1 MIGTKKA
8 IAAAHGLAC
17 CYSLPAVGG
26 GQGYRRLA
34 GAGSLMALAMT
45 LGMALPAA
53 VSTRAAQAAA
63 PTSATVD
70 HPPVDRVTS
79 FDNGPR
85 SGRLVA
91 LTFDADMTPGMLA
104 LLRRGAVQSWYN
116 REVIDVLRAERV
128 PATLFLTGLWASTYP
143 DDARALAADPLFEIG
158 SHTFDHAA
166 FRTPCYGL
174 AAASDHGWELDEA
187 QRVIQAVTGTSPTL
201 VRFPGDCYGQDDV
214 YLARQKGLKVISGD
228 VRAGDAFNPSATAV
242 ANRVISQT
250 MPGSIVVMH
259 LHGAPYAP
267 KTATALRQIIPALR
281 QQGFEFATVGRL
293 LGLLPAVDQAAA
305 VQVFREAESSLIPF
319 SSAIGPLAAL
329 KRHPGALVRS
339 RPGFWLRLL
348 RLPYVLWIPGT

>member
-1 MIGTKKA
+1 
-8 IAAAHGLAC
+8 
-17 CYSLPAVGG
+17 
-26 GQGYRRLA
+26 
-34 GAGSLMALAMT
+34 MALAMT

-63 PTSATVD
+63 PTNATVD
-70 HPPVDRVTS
+70 HPPVDGVTS

-104 LLRRGAVQSWYN
+104 LLRRGTVQSWYN

-143 DDARALAADPLFEIG
+143 GDARALAADPLFEIG

-174 AAASDHGWELDEA
+174 AAASDRGWELDEA

-201 VRFPGDCYGQDDV
+201 VRFPGDCYRQDDV
-214 YLARQKGLKVISGD
+214 HLARQKGLNVISGD
-228 VRAGDAFNPSATAV
+228 VRAGDGFNPSAAAV

-259 LHGAPYAP
+259 LHGPPYAP
-267 KTATALRQIIPALR
+267 MTATALRHIIPALR

-293 LGLLPAVDQAAA
+293 LGLQPAVDQPAAA
-305 VQVFREAESSLIPF
+305 QVFSEAESSLIPP
-319 SSAIGPLAAL
+319 SDAIGPVAAL
-329 KRHPGALVRS
+329 KRHRLQAPQALLRS

-348 RLPYVLWIPGT
+348 QLPYVLWIPGT

>member
-1 MIGTKKA
+1 
-8 IAAAHGLAC
+8 
-17 CYSLPAVGG
+17 
-26 GQGYRRLA
+26 
-34 GAGSLMALAMT
+34 MT

-53 VSTRAAQAAA
+53 VCMRVAQAAA
-63 PTSATVD
+63 PTNATVD
-70 HPPVDRVTS
+70 HPPVDGVTS

-104 LLRRGAVQSWYN
+104 LLRRGTVQSWYN

-174 AAASDHGWELDEA
+174 SAASDRGWELAEA
-187 QRVIQAVTGTSPTL
+187 QRVIQAVTGISPTL

-214 YLARQKGLKVISGD
+214 HVARQMGLKVISGD
-228 VRAGDAFNPSATAV
+228 VRAGDGFNPSAAAV
-242 ANRVISQT
+242 ANRVITQT

-259 LHGAPYAP
+259 LHGPPYAP
-267 KTATALRQIIPALR
+267 MTATALRQIIPALR
-281 QQGFEFATVGRL
+281 QQGFEFATVSRL
-293 LGLLPAVDQAAA
+293 MGLSPAGDQPPSAR
-305 VQVFREAESSLIPF
+305 VFRETKSSLIPPTQ
-319 SSAIGPLAAL
+319 AIGPVAAL
-329 KRHPGALVRS
+329 KWHKLQGP
-339 RPGFWLRLL
+339 P
-348 RLPYVLWIPGT
+348 